1 MIFEQEFRIVR
12 PLICLIFLIALQS
25 EASAQPKP
33 YQRALLE
40 QPVSRLDLL
49 LFDANLNLTDWASGW
64 SEELENA
71 EWVFDLQHS
80 PAWLAE
86 PNWRQVHDYPEGHI
100 NWRAEYKPDFGVGRS
115 NFTYD
120 TESHSFLLK
129 IILNYEFP
137 TPEYMTDD
145 YDDSEFLAR
154 LIAKRSGQGLLKQ
167 NRENFEKL
175 CKWMLARATLTQ
187 PLDFVHVDAQYKH
200 WPIPSQLAESVR
212 RDTSYLV
219 EIFGRVPFSH
229 SIFSDIRR
237 KIKNRFNPPVMLSC
251 AKTNSASDDITVSYS
266 GPWEM
271 IEEIYAQQ

>member
-1 MIFEQEFRIVR
+1 LILEREFRLVR
-12 PLICLIFLIALQS
+12 RLICLIFLIALQS

-71 EWVFDLQHS
+71 EWVFDLQNS
-80 PAWLAE
+80 PTWLAE
-86 PNWRQVHDYPEGHI
+86 PNWRQINDWPEGYDK
-100 NWRAEYKPDFGVGRS
+100 WLAEYEPDFMLGRS
-115 NFTYD
+115 SFIYD
-120 TESHSFLLK
+120 SESHGFLLK
-129 IILNYEFP
+129 ISLHYEFP
-137 TPEYMTDD
+137 TPEYISDD

-187 PLDFVHVDAQYKH
+187 PLDFVHVDAHYKH
-200 WPIPSQLAESVR
+200 WPISNKMSEMVR
-212 RDTSYLV
+212 RDTSFLV
-219 EIFGRVPFSH
+219 EIFGRVSLDH
-229 SIFSDIRR
+229 TIFSEVRAKAQDWPR
-237 KIKNRFNPPVMLSC
+237 PPVTLSC
-251 AKTNSASDDITVSYS
+251 AKTNNVGDDITVSYS
-266 GPWEM
+266 GPWKM
-271 IEEIYAQQ
+271 IEEIYTQK

>member
-1 MIFEQEFRIVR
+1 MILEQEFRIVR

-100 NWRAEYKPDFGVGRS
+100 KWLAEYKPDFGVGRS

-129 IILNYEFP
+129 INLNYNFP
-137 TPEYMTDD
+137 TPGYTIDD

-187 PLDFVHVDAQYKH
+187 PLDFVHVDAHYKH
-200 WPIPSQLAESVR
+200 WPIPNKMSEMVR
-212 RDTSYLV
+212 RDTSFLV
-219 EIFGRVPFSH
+219 EIFGRVSLQH
-229 SIFSDIRR
+229 TIFSEVRAKAQDWPR
-237 KIKNRFNPPVMLSC
+237 PPVMLSC
-251 AKTNSASDDITVSYS
+251 AKANNSGDITVSYS
-266 GPWEM
+266 GPWKM
-271 IEEIYAQQ
+271 IEEIYTQK